1 MANIVNNCKNIS
13 IVRGNDTV
21 LKLWLYTR
29 ELQEGASMRVPF
41 AIEADDIFT
50 VRLGGK
56 YQSKTLRAERN
67 GEEDNS
73 LIVYLPWTT
82 PTNSYGLEVEI
93 KREGNHLRSFDC
105 GRINIVECNAEA
117 SPTLE
122 RINTA
127 WQAGMEVDMQIAFSA
142 VTHGENAY
150 ELWRKLPGN
159 ENKTLQDFIDEVL
172 NLNQNAA
179 AARQAAQDA
188 DVAAGLANE
197 KAQAAEMAAA
207 NAKADYVGEDN
218 YVRRWNPVT
227 QQYEKTDI
235 YVKGNQGEAFTYN
248 DFTPEQIAELQRPA
262 TEKAEELEAAEKLRK
277 QAESARV
284 TAENLRL
291 QAESLR
297 DQAETLRAQAESLRV
312 QAETLRAQAESARV
326 QAEQGRVQAETLR
339 DSAETLRVQA
349 ESARVQA
356 EQARVQT
363 EALRVQAETA
373 RSNAEEARQVNETIR
388 ENNEQTR
395 QSNTSTAISN
405 AEAATSSAN
414 NAASNAEENAVLA
427 NTKAQLADQ
436 KAALADTAA
445 QNANTKATLADQK
458 ATLANAAAQNA
469 NSAAEKIQT
478 ASFAVDAEMNLIL
491 LKSEQSTLNLEV
503 TDGNLYEIKEQ

>member
-1 MANIVNNCKNIS
+1 MATINYQTLS
-13 IVRGNDTV
+13 AVRGNDLV

-29 ELQEGASMRVPF
+29 ELQDGASMRVPF

-50 VRLGGK
+50 VCLGGK

-67 GEEDNS
+67 GEENNS
-73 LIVYLPWTT
+73 LIVYIPWTT
-82 PTNSYGLEVEI
+82 PTNSYGLEVAIE
-93 KREGNHLRSFDC
+93 REGNHLRSFDC

-122 RINTA
+122 RVNTA
-127 WQAGMEVDMQIAFSA
+127 WKAGMEVDMQIAFSA

-150 ELWRKLPGN
+150 ELWRRQPGN

-179 AARQAAQDA
+179 AARQASQDA
-188 DVAAGLANE
+188 NTAAELANE
-197 KAQAAEMAAA
+197 KARAAEMAAA

-262 TEKAEELEAAEKLRK
+262 TEVAAELTAAETLRQQAEAARD

-284 TAENLRL
+284 SAEVLRA
-291 QAESLR
+291 QAEAAR
-297 DQAETLRAQAESLRV
+297 VQAETLRAQAESLRV

-373 RSNAEEARQVNETIR
+373 RSNAEEARQGNETIR

-414 NAASNAEENAVLA
+414 NAASNAEEKAVLA
-427 NTKAQLADQ
+427 NTKAQ
-436 KAALADTAA
+436 
-445 QNANTKATLADQK
+445 LADQK